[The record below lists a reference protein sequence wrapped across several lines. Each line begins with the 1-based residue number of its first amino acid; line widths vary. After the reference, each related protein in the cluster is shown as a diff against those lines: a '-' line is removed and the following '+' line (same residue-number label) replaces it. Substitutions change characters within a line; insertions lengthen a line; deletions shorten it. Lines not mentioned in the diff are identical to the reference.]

1 MKANIFKKCLAATA
15 VAAAVVAPLP
25 ASAGVVDS
33 WQLTLS
39 ALNGLNI
46 GGAGAIS
53 GASNATNIDHLVING
68 KSTINQ
74 TVVGGVALGQSFTD
88 SGYLQFLTNS
98 TEGGG
103 ATPFLNFGTAGG
115 NQLYGYLQ
123 FTGLTGV
130 LNANGSITFNPGSGS
145 VGFFVEDDGDLKS
158 GTGNVLQVASYKV
171 IAPSGGSN
179 LDFFGG
185 TAANSTVDVTLE
197 LLSEIVPNFFAYA
210 GGIAMPLM
218 NLHLVNVD
226 SLLDPNLQFQPNP
239 SPVPSGNG
247 VSVIHVQNAGQYN
260 VTTVPEPGTL
270 ALLGIGLAG
279 FGFMRRR
286 KSA

>member
-1 MKANIFKKCLAATA
+1 MKANIFKKCLAATVITAA
-15 VAAAVVAPLP
+15 VAAPLP
-25 ASAGVVDS
+25 ASAGVVDA

-53 GASNATNIDHLVING
+53 GATDAANIDHLVING

-74 TVVGGVALGQSFTD
+74 TVVGGSALGQSFTD
-88 SGYLQFLTNS
+88 SGYLQFLANS
-98 TEGGG
+98 RETGG
-103 ATPFLNFGTAGG
+103 AVVNLNFGTAGG
-115 NQLYGYLQ
+115 NALFGYLQ

-130 LNANGSITFNPGSGS
+130 LNANGSITFNPGSGT
-145 VGFFVEDDGDLKS
+145 VGFYVEDDGDLKS
-158 GTGNVLQVASYKV
+158 STGNVLQVASYKL

-185 TAANSTVDVTLE
+185 TAANSTVDVTLQ
-197 LLSEIVPNFFAYA
+197 LLSEIVPNLFANA
-210 GGIAMPLM
+210 GGGAMSMM
-218 NLHLVNVD
+218 NLHLINVD
-226 SLLDPNLQFQPNP
+226 SLLDPNFKNNP
-239 SPVPSGNG
+239 DNTGVIGGNG
-247 VSVIHVQNAGQYN
+247 TSVIHVQNAGQYN
-260 VTTVPEPGTL
+260 VTTVPEPGSL